1 MLNATLDIP
10 LQTNENAIFSN
21 PCGSHS
27 LLPLHFTPT
36 SYLNRISCSIPPLYL
51 LIQILSTTIQALPT
65 SAQRTI
71 QILSTTIQALPT
83 SAQRTI
89 QILSTTIQALPTSAQ
104 RTSIYLLSPWHSSE
118 PLFII
123 TCKLP
128 PVSFA
133 IIARVICL
141 ITKPLLVRSSQSG
154 GVQNISIS
162 VQSRQRWRL
171 KKLVCGAGFS
181 LTCKFPVLQAS
192 TTLSAQYFGK
202 CRDGRSDPYPLIKC

>member
-36 SYLNRISCSIPPLYL
+36 SYLNRISCSILPLYL
-51 LIQILSTTIQALPT
+51 LIQII
-65 SAQRTI
+65 
-71 QILSTTIQALPT
+71 STTIQALPT

-104 RTSIYLLSPWHSSE
+104 RTSIYLLNPWHSSE

-133 IIARVICL
+133 TIARVMSL

-192 TTLSAQYFGK
+192 TTLSVQYFGK
-202 CRDGRSDPYPLIKC
+202 CRDGGSDPYPLIKC

>member
-36 SYLNRISCSIPPLYL
+36 SYLTRISCSIPPLYL

-65 SAQRTI
+65 SAQRT
-71 QILSTTIQALPT
+71 
-83 SAQRTI
+83 
-89 QILSTTIQALPTSAQ
+89 
-104 RTSIYLLSPWHSSE
+104 SIYLLNPWHSSE

-133 IIARVICL
+133 TIARVMSL

-192 TTLSAQYFGK
+192 TTLSVQYFGK
-202 CRDGRSDPYPLIKC
+202 CRDGGSDPYPLIKC